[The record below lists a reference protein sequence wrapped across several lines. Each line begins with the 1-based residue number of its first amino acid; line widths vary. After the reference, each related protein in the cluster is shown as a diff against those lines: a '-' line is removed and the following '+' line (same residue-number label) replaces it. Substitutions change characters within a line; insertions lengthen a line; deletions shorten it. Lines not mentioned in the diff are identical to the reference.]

1 MTETQPGGSPTVLR
15 MILARQLQALR
26 EKAGMSYEQAAQA
39 IYSSEWTIR
48 RMERAEG
55 GLKPLTVILRSS
67 VRTPRAYTYRA
78 HTRTDDHLTQPGE
91 RLMVTMSNRARCPPG
106 RPGTARPAAG
116 TPGWPA
122 PSRVRCWPPLP
133 MTSWATA
140 NTVMNFRSSLRESQR
155 ARQKDTRASLSCSF
169 RWSHVTVTGQVR
181 LVLQ

>member
-106 RPGTARPAAG
+106 RPGTARPRRRNARLARAG
-116 TPGWPA
+116 
-122 PSRVRCWPPLP
+122 S
-133 MTSWATA
+133 
-140 NTVMNFRSSLRESQR
+140 
-155 ARQKDTRASLSCSF
+155 RASGAALSSWRTAC
-169 RWSHVTVTGQVR
+169 WSAA
-181 LVLQ
+181 